1 MWSALAVRFG
11 IFFSEVTDH
20 LVCILV
26 GSRTL
31 MSKQLLFMTDAI
43 WSSYIVEQK
52 AIAVLDTQ
60 NIKTISTGPADNKV
74 EKGECSHAET
84 YEVQLPMNRIAT
96 SLKVKD
102 IRRIQGFP

>member
-1 MWSALAVRFG
+1 MWSALAVVFG

-52 AIAVLDTQ
+52 AIAVC
-60 NIKTISTGPADNKV
+60 PADNKV

-96 SLKVKD
+96 SLEVKD
-102 IRRIQGFP
+102 NRRIQGFP